1 VLINFDPGDIDRRA
15 LQEDTGLKAQP
26 KRLIIEESNTGLNN
40 NYPTSKVKCGT
51 SNLISMASQRI
62 RAFISS
68 RMQDLAAEREAIKT
82 SLNDLQVD
90 TFRVRPDRSRRLPE
104 QHF

>member
-40 NYPTSKVKCGT
+40 NYPTSNVKCGT

-90 TFRVRPDRSRRLPE
+90 TFRVRLIGRRRLPE